1 MEGHLTI
8 KIDGKD
14 VPMFFGNYALEETL
28 AHFDVSITDI
38 GDLLQKKLLPFMRV
52 FIYHAAAYPIL
63 KRGEIVD
70 FTEFDI
76 HEWID
81 KEGGSNGHLMVK
93 CSKEAFRCL
102 GLGSSDEGTEKKRT
116 LKKSA

>member
-14 VPMFFGNYALEETL
+14 MPMFFGNYALEETL
-28 AHFDVSITDI
+28 THFDVSITDI
-38 GDLLQKKLLPFMRV
+38 GDLLSKKLLPFMRV

-63 KRGEIVD
+63 KDRGIPE
-70 FTEFDI
+70 FTEFDV
-76 HEWID
+76 HKWID
-81 KEGGSNGHLMVK
+81 DNGGANGELMIK

-102 GLGSSDEGTEKKRT
+102 GLISGTQDEKKRT

>member
-14 VPMFFGNYALEETL
+14 MTMFFGNYALEETL
-28 AHFDVSITDI
+28 THFDVSITDI
-38 GDLLQKKLLPFMRV
+38 GDLLSKKLLPFMRV

-63 KRGEIVD
+63 KDRGIPE
-70 FTEFDI
+70 FTEFDV
-76 HEWID
+76 HTWID
-81 KEGGSNGHLMVK
+81 DNGGANGELMIQ

-102 GLGSSDEGTEKKRT
+102 GLISGTQDEKKRT